1 MATARAVT
9 VAVPRDA
16 PVVSVVPSAVL
27 RAVAAYGD
35 SRSAVTGTVTFPQ
48 AIVTAPRVAVARSIR
63 LPATWAVSF
72 DASADPATR
81 FPTTITFRRVT
92 DLSPLVSLRPLR
104 VGAKGQSIG
113 LMVPAA
119 TAAAAKSPVYAAKLS
134 RAYMEEVPAAA
145 GHGFTVHLGRGSTR
159 ELPPH
164 RVNARVQ
171 LFPRP

>member
-1 MATARAVT
+1 M
-9 VAVPRDA
+9 
-16 PVVSVVPSAVL
+16 
-27 RAVAAYGD
+27 
-35 SRSAVTGTVTFPQ
+35 TGTVTFPE

-92 DLSPLVSLRPLR
+92 DLSPLV
-104 VGAKGQSIG
+104 VGGRRCG
-113 LMVPAA
+113 LQWETGLDAGLSASAAGTATRAASATIANVFLIDRSSRESVPRDRASVFPAA

-134 RAYMEEVPAAA
+134 RAYTEAVPAAA
-145 GHGFTVHLGRGSTR
+145 GHRFLGRGSTR